1 MANQG
6 SISVLRAGALI
17 ALVVGLAGGLIG
29 GCAFGWPAYDRY
41 QARENASNNVNVTE
55 IQIRNT
61 DQLVEVEKKK
71 AEVRVAE
78 AHGIAESQRIIS
90 GSLTTNYLQ
99 YLAIGAQKEMA
110 HSPNHTQVYIPSGP
124 NGIPLVKTVDTGDD
138 VAPAAVS
145 K

>member
-1 MANQG
+1 MSEG
-6 SISVLRAGALI
+6 SGMLVLGLVASVV
-17 ALVVGLAGGLIG
+17 VVGG
-29 GCAFGWPAYDRY
+29 AFAIPSFMRY
-41 QARENASNNVNVTE
+41 QSRADASNNVVVTE

-90 GSLTTNYLQ
+90 TSLTSNYLQ

-124 NGIPLVKTVDTGDD
+124 NGIPLVKNVEPTLTEH
-138 VAPAAVS
+138 S
-145 K
+145 KSE